1 MPFNPA
7 LNLQAFAVQSTSA
20 APPRIHA
27 LYLRDGKYD
36 GMTRDDVAA
45 TFAAFQAQTATN
57 RLALFFHGGL
67 VDKASGQ
74 QGAANEYEK
83 YNDLVFPLF
92 FIWESGIWE
101 VLAHHLPLIFAE
113 TIFGRI
119 VDHANDLLT
128 SKLSQAEGA
137 QRRDGTALDVNL
149 DWADGSPEKLVLTG
163 ADIDSFMSAIKN
175 DEQIQHEAVAIART
189 SNAVDAPMP
198 TTRMPTTTISGSLQL
213 SPRTYMSPEVV
224 SAVRAAYAQASRR
237 NLGTAERLDA
247 LPFDIGGAIEAAW
260 VIAKAAVR
268 VVINCVKRLVAQR
281 HHGVPCTIVEEVLR
295 ALYLANAGSSIWE
308 EMKRETEYAFGP
320 DSAMYG
326 GTAVVEELC
335 AQLKQKPGT
344 PVTLVGHSTGA
355 IYIGNFLRH
364 VDIALRA
371 QGDTTTMF
379 DIILMAPAS
388 TIDFYASNYASR
400 VRGIRIFQ
408 MNDATEQ
415 QDHLMSKDVGPDDP
429 SILGKV
435 YPRSLLYLV
444 SGVCEY
450 FEGEGGSGPHAFDG
464 DDMPILGM
472 DRFYAQSSIFT
483 TGDYPSIGHARTQF
497 ALAPPTAPARY
508 VRVLSPT
515 APTPDDGYRSTAKK
529 HGNFPGDGPTMNSI
543 RVCFRQ
549 GL

>member
-1 MPFNPA
+1 
-7 LNLQAFAVQSTSA
+7 
-20 APPRIHA
+20 
-27 LYLRDGKYD
+27 
-36 GMTRDDVAA
+36 MTRADVAA
-45 TFAAFQAQTATN
+45 TLAAFRAQTATN

-83 YNDLVFPLF
+83 YNDVVFPLF

-128 SKLSQAEGA
+128 SKLSQAQGA
-137 QRRDGTALDVNL
+137 QRREGTALDVKL
-149 DWADGSPEKLVLTG
+149 DLADISPEKLVLTS

-189 SNAVDAPMP
+189 SEAVDASMP
-198 TTRMPTTTISGSLQL
+198 TTRMPPSTIRGSLQL

-224 SAVRAAYAQASRR
+224 SAVRGAYAQANRR
-237 NLGTAERLDA
+237 KLGTAERLDA
-247 LPFDIGGAIEAAW
+247 LPFDVGGAIEAAW
-260 VIAKAAVR
+260 VIAKAAEP
-268 VVINCVKRLVAQR
+268 VVISCVKRLVAKR
-281 HHGVPCTIVEEVLR
+281 HHGVACTIVEEVLR
-295 ALYLANAGSSIWE
+295 ALYLANAASSIWE

-320 DSAMYG
+320 DSAKYG

-388 TIDFYASNYASR
+388 TMDFYAANYASR

-450 FEGEGGSGPHAFDG
+450 FEGEEGSGPHAFDG

-472 DRFYAQSSIFT
+472 DRFYAQSAVFAP
-483 TGDYPSIGHARTQF
+483 GDYPNVGQARAQF
-497 ALAPPTAPARY
+497 AVAPPKTPTKY

-515 APTPDDGYRSTAKK
+515 APTPDDGYRSTALK

-543 RVCFRQ
+543 RVCFKH

>member
-7 LNLQAFAVQSTSA
+7 LNLEAFPVQSTSA
-20 APPRIHA
+20 APPPIHA

-36 GMTRDDVAA
+36 HMNRDDVAA
-45 TFAAFQAQTATN
+45 TFAAFRAQTATN

-67 VDKASGQ
+67 VDKATGQ
-74 QGAANEYEK
+74 QGAANEYDK
-83 YNDLVFPLF
+83 YKDLVFPLF

-119 VDHANDLLT
+119 VDHANDLF
-128 SKLSQAEGA
+128 KNKRSQAQGA
-137 QRRDGTALDVNL
+137 QHRKGTALDVNL
-149 DWADGSPEKLVLTG
+149 DLADLTPEQLVLTS
-163 ADIDSFMSAIKN
+163 ADIDSFMLAIKN
-175 DEQIQHEAVAIART
+175 DEQVQHEAAAIART
-189 SNAVDAPMP
+189 SNSVDALMP
-198 TTRMPTTTISGSLQL
+198 TMTISGALQL

-224 SAVRAAYAQASRR
+224 SAVRGAYAQANRR
-237 NLGTAERLDA
+237 NLGTAESLDA
-247 LPFDIGGAIEAAW
+247 LPFDIGGAIQAAW
-260 VIAKAAVR
+260 AIAKAAVP
-268 VVINCVKRLVAQR
+268 VVINCVKRRAAKR
-281 HHGVPCTIVEEVLR
+281 DHGLTCTIVEEVLR
-295 ALYLANAGSSIWE
+295 ALYLANTGSSIWE
-308 EMKRETEYAFGP
+308 EMKRETEYAFCP
-320 DSAMYG
+320 DSTKYG
-326 GTAVVEELC
+326 GTAVIEELC

-364 VDIALRA
+364 VDSALRA
-371 QGDTTTMF
+371 QGDTTTTF

-388 TIDFYASNYASR
+388 TMDFYAGNYASR

-415 QDHLMSKDVGPDDP
+415 QDHLMSKDVGPDDNDNDP

-450 FEGEGGSGPHAFDG
+450 FEGQGGSGPHAFDG

-472 DRFYAQSSIFT
+472 DRFYAQSAVFT
-483 TGDYPSIGHARTQF
+483 PADYPSVGQARTQF
-497 ALAPPTAPARY
+497 AVAPPTASTKY

-515 APTPDDGYRSTAKK
+515 ALTPDDGYRSSALK

-543 RVCFRQ
+543 RVCFKQ

>member
-7 LNLQAFAVQSTSA
+7 LNLEAFAVQSTST
-20 APPRIHA
+20 APPPTNA

-36 GMTRDDVAA
+36 GMTRADVAA
-45 TFAAFQAQTATN
+45 TFAAFRAQTATN

-83 YNDLVFPLF
+83 YKDVVFPLF

-128 SKLSQAEGA
+128 SKLSQAQGA
-137 QRRDGTALDVNL
+137 QHREGTALDVKL
-149 DWADGSPEKLVLTG
+149 DLADLTPEQLILTS
-163 ADIDSFMSAIKN
+163 ADLDSFMSAIKN

-189 SNAVDAPMP
+189 SNAVDALMP
-198 TTRMPTTTISGSLQL
+198 TTRICGSLQL
-213 SPRTYMSPEVV
+213 SPRTYMSPEIVR
-224 SAVRAAYAQASRR
+224 AVRGAYAQANRR
-237 NLGTAERLDA
+237 NLGTAEKLDA
-247 LPFDIGGAIEAAW
+247 LPFNVGGAIEAAG
-260 VIAKAAVR
+260 VIAKAAEP
-268 VVINCVKRLVAQR
+268 VVINCVKRLVANR
-281 HHGVPCTIVEEVLR
+281 HHGVACTIVEEVLR

-320 DSAMYG
+320 ESARYG
-326 GTAVVEELC
+326 GTAVIEELC

-379 DIILMAPAS
+379 DVILMAPAS
-388 TIDFYASNYASR
+388 TMDFYARNYASR

-429 SILGKV
+429 SILGKM

-450 FEGEGGSGPHAFDG
+450 FEGEGGSGPHTFDG

-472 DRFYAQSSIFT
+472 DRFYAQPAVFT
-483 TGDYPSIGHARTQF
+483 PGDYPSVGQARAQF
-497 ALAPPTAPARY
+497 AVAPPTAPAKY

-515 APTPDDGYRSTAKK
+515 PPTPDDGYRSTAEK
-529 HGNFPGDGPTMNSI
+529 HANFPGDGPTMNSI
-543 RVCFRQ
+543 RVCFKQ

>member
-20 APPRIHA
+20 APPPIHA

-36 GMTRDDVAA
+36 GMTRADVAA
-45 TFAAFQAQTATN
+45 TLAAFRAQTATN

-74 QGAANEYEK
+74 QGAANEFEK
-83 YNDLVFPLF
+83 YKDVVFPLF
-92 FIWESGIWE
+92 FIWESGIRE
-101 VLAHHLPLIFAE
+101 VLVHHLPLIFAE

-119 VDHANDLLT
+119 VDHATDLLT
-128 SKLSQAEGA
+128 SKLSQAQGA
-137 QRRDGTALDVNL
+137 QHRKGTALDVKL
-149 DWADGSPEKLVLTG
+149 DLADTTPEKLVLTS
-163 ADIDSFMSAIKN
+163 ADIDAFMLAIKN
-175 DEQIQHEAVAIART
+175 DEQIQHEAVAIARS
-189 SNAVDAPMP
+189 SNSVEAL
-198 TTRMPTTTISGSLQL
+198 MPTTTISGALQL

-224 SAVRAAYAQASRR
+224 SAVRGAYAQASRR
-237 NLGTAERLDA
+237 NLGTAEKLDA
-247 LPFDIGGAIEAAW
+247 LPFDLGGAIEAAG
-260 VIAKAAVR
+260 VIAKAAEP

-295 ALYLANAGSSIWE
+295 ALYLANTGSSIWE
-308 EMKRETEYAFGP
+308 EMKRETEDAFGA

-379 DIILMAPAS
+379 DVILMAPAS
-388 TIDFYASNYASR
+388 TMDFYAANYASR

-415 QDHLMSKDVGPDDP
+415 QDHLMSKDVGPTDP

-450 FEGEGGSGPHAFDG
+450 FEGEEGSGPHAFDA

-483 TGDYPSIGHARTQF
+483 PGDYPSVGQARTQF
-497 ALAPPTAPARY
+497 AVAPPTEPTKY

-515 APTPDDGYRSTAKK
+515 APTPDDGYRSTALK
-529 HGNFPGDGPTMNSI
+529 HGNFPGDCPTMNSI
-543 RVCFRQ
+543 RVCFKH

>member
-7 LNLQAFAVQSTSA
+7 LNLEAFAVQSTSA
-20 APPRIHA
+20 APPPMNA
-27 LYLRDGKYD
+27 LYLRGGKYD

-45 TFAAFQAQTATN
+45 TFAAFRAQTSTN

-83 YNDLVFPLF
+83 YKDVVFPLF
-92 FIWESGIWE
+92 FIWESGIWG

-119 VDHANDLLT
+119 VDHANGLLT
-128 SKLSQAEGA
+128 SKLSQAQGA
-137 QRRDGTALDVNL
+137 QRLEGTALDVKL
-149 DWADGSPEKLVLTG
+149 DLADISPEKLVLTS

-175 DEQIQHEAVAIART
+175 DEKIQHEAVAIART
-189 SNAVDAPMP
+189 SNGVDALMP
-198 TTRMPTTTISGSLQL
+198 TMTISGALQL

-224 SAVRAAYAQASRR
+224 RAVRGAYAQANRR
-237 NLGTAERLDA
+237 NLGTAERVDA
-247 LPFDIGGAIEAAW
+247 LPFDIGGAISAAW
-260 VIAKAAVR
+260 AIAKAAVP
-268 VVINCVKRLVAQR
+268 VVINCVKRLVAKR
-281 HHGVPCTIVEEVLR
+281 GHGVPCTIAEEVLR
-295 ALYLANAGSSIWE
+295 ALYLANTGSSIWE
-308 EMKRETEYAFGP
+308 EMKRETEHAFCA
-320 DSAMYG
+320 DSAKYG
-326 GTAVVEELC
+326 GTAVIEELC

-344 PVTLVGHSTGA
+344 AVTLVGHSTGA

-379 DIILMAPAS
+379 DVILMTPA
-388 TIDFYASNYASR
+388 TTMDFYASHYASR

-408 MNDATEQ
+408 MNDETEQ
-415 QDHLMSKDVGPDDP
+415 QDHLMSKDVGPNDP

-435 YPRSLLYLV
+435 YPRSLLYLI

-450 FEGEGGSGPHAFDG
+450 FDGEGGIGPHAFDG

-472 DRFYAQSSIFT
+472 DRFYAHSSIFT
-483 TGDYPSIGHARTQF
+483 RGVYPSVGQARTQF
-497 ALAPPTAPARY
+497 AVAPPTAPTKY

-515 APTPDDGYRSTAKK
+515 APTPDDGYRSTAEK

-543 RVCFRQ
+543 RVCFKK

>member
-7 LNLQAFAVQSTSA
+7 LNLEAFAVQSTST
-20 APPRIHA
+20 APPPIHA
-27 LYLRDGKYD
+27 LYLRDGQYD
-36 GMTRDDVAA
+36 HMNRVQVAA
-45 TFAAFQAQTATN
+45 TFAAFRDQTSTK

-67 VDKASGQ
+67 VDKATGQ
-74 QGAANEYEK
+74 QGAANEYDK

-119 VDHANDLLT
+119 VHHANTLLAP
-128 SKLSQAEGA
+128 KLSQAQGA
-137 QRRDGTALDVNL
+137 QHLEGTALDAKL
-149 DWADGSPEKLVLTG
+149 DLADITPENLVLTS
-163 ADIDSFMSAIKN
+163 ADIDAFMLAIKN

-189 SNAVDAPMP
+189 SNAVDALMP
-198 TTRMPTTTISGSLQL
+198 TMTVSGALQL

-224 SAVRAAYAQASRR
+224 SAVRGAYAQANRR
-237 NLGTAERLDA
+237 NLGTAESLDA
-247 LPFDIGGAIEAAW
+247 LPFDVGGAIQAAW
-260 VIAKAAVR
+260 AIAKAAVP
-268 VVINCVKRLVAQR
+268 VLINCVKRRVAQR
-281 HHGVPCTIVEEVLR
+281 DHGLTCTIVEEVLR
-295 ALYLANAGSSIWE
+295 ALYLANTGSSIWE
-308 EMKRETEYAFGP
+308 EMKRETEKAFCP
-320 DSAMYG
+320 DSAKYG
-326 GTAVVEELC
+326 GTAVIEELC
-335 AQLKQKPGT
+335 DQLKQKPGT

-364 VDIALRA
+364 VDSALRA
-371 QGDTTTMF
+371 QGDTTTTF

-388 TIDFYASNYASR
+388 TMDFYAGNYASR

-429 SILGKV
+429 SILGKM

-472 DRFYAQSSIFT
+472 DRFYAQSAVFSP
-483 TGDYPSIGHARTQF
+483 GDYPSVAQARTQF
-497 ALAPPTAPARY
+497 AVAPPSAPTKY

-515 APTPDDGYRSTAKK
+515 APTADDGYRSTATK
-529 HGNFPGDGPTMNSI
+529 HANFPGDEPTINSI
-543 RVCFRQ
+543 RVCFKQ

>member
-20 APPRIHA
+20 APPPIHA
-27 LYLRDGKYD
+27 LYLRDGEYD

-45 TFAAFQAQTATN
+45 TFAAFRAQTATN

-74 QGAANEYEK
+74 QGAANEFEK
-83 YNDLVFPLF
+83 YKDVVFPLF
-92 FIWESGIWE
+92 FIWESGIRE
-101 VLAHHLPLIFAE
+101 VLVHHLPLIFAE

-119 VDHANDLLT
+119 VDHATDLLT
-128 SKLSQAEGA
+128 SKLSQAQGA
-137 QRRDGTALDVNL
+137 QHRKGTALDVKL
-149 DWADGSPEKLVLTG
+149 DLADTTPEKLVLTS
-163 ADIDSFMSAIKN
+163 ADIDAFMLAIKN
-175 DEQIQHEAVAIART
+175 DEQIQHEAVAIARS
-189 SNAVDAPMP
+189 SNSVDAL
-198 TTRMPTTTISGSLQL
+198 MPTTTISGALQL

-224 SAVRAAYAQASRR
+224 SAVRGAYAQASRR
-237 NLGTAERLDA
+237 NLGTAEKLDA
-247 LPFDIGGAIEAAW
+247 LPFDLGGAIEAAG
-260 VIAKAAVR
+260 VIAKAAEP

-295 ALYLANAGSSIWE
+295 ALYLANTGSSIWE
-308 EMKRETEYAFGP
+308 EMKRETEDAFGA

-379 DIILMAPAS
+379 DVILMAPAS
-388 TIDFYASNYASR
+388 TMDFYAANYASR

-415 QDHLMSKDVGPDDP
+415 QDHLMSKDVGPTDP

-450 FEGEGGSGPHAFDG
+450 FEGEEGSGPHAFDA

-483 TGDYPSIGHARTQF
+483 PGDYPSVGQARTQF
-497 ALAPPTAPARY
+497 AVAPPTEPTKY

-515 APTPDDGYRSTAKK
+515 APTPDDGYRSTALK

-543 RVCFRQ
+543 RVCFKH

>member
-7 LNLQAFAVQSTSA
+7 LNLEAFAVQSASD
-20 APPRIHA
+20 APPPINA

-36 GMTRDDVAA
+36 GMTRADVTA
-45 TFAAFQAQTATN
+45 TFAAFRAQTSTD

-83 YNDLVFPLF
+83 YNDIVFPLF

-119 VDHANDLLT
+119 VDHANDLLM
-128 SKLSQAEGA
+128 SKFSQAQGA
-137 QRRDGTALDVNL
+137 QRLEGIARFEGALDL
-149 DWADGSPEKLVLTG
+149 AEPTGEKLVLTS
-163 ADIDSFMSAIKN
+163 AEIDSFMSAIKN
-175 DEQIQHEAVAIART
+175 DEKIQQEAVAIART
-189 SNAVDAPMP
+189 SEGVDALMLATPV
-198 TTRMPTTTISGSLQL
+198 SGSLQL
-213 SPRTYMSPEVV
+213 SPRTYLSPEVV
-224 SAVRAAYAQASRR
+224 SAVRGAYAQANRR
-237 NLGTAERLDA
+237 NLGTTETLGA
-247 LPFDIGGAIEAAW
+247 LSFDIDGALQAAW
-260 VIAKAAVR
+260 AIAKAAVP
-268 VVINCVKRLVAQR
+268 VVINCIKRFVAKR
-281 HHGVPCTIVEEVLR
+281 DHGLTCTIVEEVLR
-295 ALYLANAGSSIWE
+295 ALYLANTGSSIWE
-308 EMKRETEYAFGP
+308 EMKRETEDAFGV
-320 DSAMYG
+320 DSTIYG
-326 GTAVVEELC
+326 GTAVIEEVC
-335 AQLKQKPGT
+335 AHLKQKPST
-344 PVTLVGHSTGA
+344 AITLVGHSTGA
-355 IYIGNFLRH
+355 VYIGNFLRH

-371 QGDTTTMF
+371 QGDVTTSF
-379 DIILMAPAS
+379 DVILMAPAS
-388 TIDFYASNYASR
+388 TMDFYTANYVSR

-408 MNDATEQ
+408 MKDATEQ
-415 QDHLMSKDVGPDDP
+415 EDHLMSKDVGPTDP

-472 DRFYAQSSIFT
+472 DRFYAQSAVFT
-483 TGDYPSIGHARTQF
+483 PGDYPSVGQARTQF
-497 ALAPPTAPARY
+497 AVAPPTAPTKY

-515 APTPDDGYRSTAKK
+515 APTPDDGYRSTAEK
-529 HGNFPGDGPTMNSI
+529 HGNFPGDGPTMESI
-543 RVCFRQ
+543 HVCFKQ

>member
-7 LNLQAFAVQSTSA
+7 LNLEAFAVQSTSA
-20 APPRIHA
+20 APPPIHA
-27 LYLRDGKYD
+27 LYLRDGQYD
-36 GMTRDDVAA
+36 GMNRAQVAA
-45 TFAAFQAQTATN
+45 TFAAFRAQTAIN

-67 VDKASGQ
+67 VDKATGQ
-74 QGAANEYEK
+74 QGAAYEYEK
-83 YNDLVFPLF
+83 YKDVVFPLF

-119 VDHANDLLT
+119 VHHTKSLIKN
-128 SKLSQAEGA
+128 KRSQAQAAQPLPEGGPVEA
-137 QRRDGTALDVNL
+137 ELDL
-149 DWADGSPEKLVLTG
+149 ADTTPENLVLTS
-163 ADIDSFMSAIKN
+163 ADIDAFMLAIKN

-189 SNAVDAPMP
+189 SNSVDALMP
-198 TTRMPTTTISGSLQL
+198 TMTISGALQL

-224 SAVRAAYAQASRR
+224 SAVRGAYAQANRR
-237 NLGTAERLDA
+237 NLGTAESLDA
-247 LPFDIGGAIEAAW
+247 LPFDIGGAVQAAW
-260 VIAKAAVR
+260 AIAKAAVP
-268 VVINCVKRLVAQR
+268 VVINCVKRFASKR
-281 HHGVPCTIVEEVLR
+281 DHGATCTIVEEVLR
-295 ALYLANAGSSIWE
+295 ALYLANTGSSIWE
-308 EMKRETEYAFGP
+308 EMKRETEYAFCP
-320 DSAMYG
+320 DSAKYG
-326 GTAVVEELC
+326 GTAVIEELC
-335 AQLKQKPGT
+335 AQLKQKPAT

-364 VDIALRA
+364 VDSALRA
-371 QGDTTTMF
+371 QGDITTMF
-379 DIILMAPAS
+379 DIILLAPAS
-388 TIDFYASNYASR
+388 TMDFFASNYASR

-415 QDHLMSKDVGPDDP
+415 QDHLMSKDVGPDDR

-472 DRFYAQSSIFT
+472 DRFYAQSAIFT
-483 TGDYPSIGHARTQF
+483 RGDYPSVGQARVQF
-497 ALAPPTAPARY
+497 AVAPPTAPAKY

-515 APTPDDGYRSTAKK
+515 PPTSDDGYRSTAEK

-543 RVCFRQ
+543 RVCFKQ